1 MKINLFIVAFFPQG
15 NQWLNNT
22 GVLRCLIV
30 SCKNRTVTRK
40 PKSGRRISNSNSRAT
55 TVLKAMSNSQR
66 LEILTHLLNGEEH
79 SVKQLEEKLKTLSQ
93 SALSQHLGRLRR
105 ANILKTRRDS
115 QMIYYSIRDE
125 DVERIMDLLIDIYP
139 EDPSLPP
146 PPAN

>member
-1 MKINLFIVAFFPQG
+1 MFDRFMQ
-15 NQWLNNT
+15 
-22 GVLRCLIV
+22 
-30 SCKNRTVTRK
+30 KNKTVTRK
-40 PKSGRRISNSNSRAT
+40 PKSGRRVSNSNSRAT